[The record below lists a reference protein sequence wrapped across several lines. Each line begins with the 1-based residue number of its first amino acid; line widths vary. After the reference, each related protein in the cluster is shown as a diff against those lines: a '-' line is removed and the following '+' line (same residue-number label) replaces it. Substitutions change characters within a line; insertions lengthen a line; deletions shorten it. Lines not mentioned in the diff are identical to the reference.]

1 MGDCGTAS
9 SPQKQTL
16 VSPRVSHRR
25 LIIWIMSSTL
35 SPIDVMGM
43 RFITSF
49 LIVTLRDVVTM
60 FTFAIVS
67 SNAWAWHGTFQCKTC
82 GMTLPAG
89 KACQKSLAKHDL
101 I

>member
-1 MGDCGTAS
+1 
-9 SPQKQTL
+9 
-16 VSPRVSHRR
+16 
-25 LIIWIMSSTL
+25 MSSTL

>member
-1 MGDCGTAS
+1 LAIIDHVFAPAEHCHSVTSPIGDHGAAS

-25 LIIWIMSSTL
+25 LIIRIMSSTL

-49 LIVTLRDVVTM
+49 LRVALRDVVTM
-60 FTFAIVS
+60 FTFAI
-67 SNAWAWHGTFQCKTC
+67 G
-82 GMTLPAG
+82 
-89 KACQKSLAKHDL
+89 CQ
-101 I
+101 